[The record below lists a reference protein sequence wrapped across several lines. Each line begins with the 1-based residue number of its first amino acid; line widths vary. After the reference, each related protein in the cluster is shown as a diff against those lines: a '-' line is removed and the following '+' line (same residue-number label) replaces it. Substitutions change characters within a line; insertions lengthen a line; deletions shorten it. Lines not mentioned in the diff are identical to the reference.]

1 MRDTDQSRS
10 LLIEIAL
17 AMVFALSNA
26 IRLVTGSDA
35 CFPDKGDCPMGDP
48 TYRMTGAFSFAPG
61 PARAPFWPGLRALL
75 PTPSTQSE
83 RTFIMKKLILA
94 ACAAVTLTGPV
105 LAQDAPDTLVT
116 ILTAPEPQTQLM
128 AMVLAMSSAQQGIA
142 QHILLCG
149 PAGDIALKDA
159 PESATAP
166 QPPRDMS
173 PKGLL
178 TQIAELPNAKVEVCA
193 IYLPAKGAQPDVLMD
208 GVTVAQPPAMAA
220 AMLAPNARI
229 ASY

>member
-1 MRDTDQSRS
+1 
-10 LLIEIAL
+10 
-17 AMVFALSNA
+17 
-26 IRLVTGSDA
+26 
-35 CFPDKGDCPMGDP
+35 
-48 TYRMTGAFSFAPG
+48 
-61 PARAPFWPGLRALL
+61 
-75 PTPSTQSE
+75 
-83 RTFIMKKLILA
+83 MKTIILA
-94 ACAAVTLTGPV
+94 ACAAITLTGATF
-105 LAQDAPDTLVT
+105 AQEAPDTLVT

-128 AMVLAMSSAQQGIA
+128 AIVLAMQAAQQGA
-142 QHILLCG
+142 APHILLCG

-178 TQIAELPNAKVEVCA
+178 GKIAEIPNAKVEVCA
-193 IYLPAKGAQPDVLMD
+193 IYLPGKGLTADVLMD

-220 AMLAPNARI
+220 AMIAPNARI